1 VSLILEALKKLDREK
16 QAPDRGVVVVGPAAW
31 ASSGDSRFPVRGGV
45 LVAGALV
52 LGGAAGAV
60 WNARRPEPPTAS
72 SRSAAPVQPATA
84 QSATTPP
91 MAPAPTAIGA
101 VPSTGR
107 TAAGAPAGTTPNWSR
122 TARGTS
128 SAPGVATTDVPASAA
143 PAEPG
148 DEASRETETAATS
161 TAETPA
167 EIPARKPARSGP
179 APDFELQAISA
190 QNGQPVAVL
199 NDRLVR
205 EGDSFDGVRVLRIG
219 ADEVEIEVAGRRR
232 IVKF

>member
-31 ASSGDSRFPVRGGV
+31 ASPGDSRFTVSGAV
-45 LVAGALV
+45 LVAGALA

-60 WNARRPEPPTAS
+60 WLARRPEPPTAS
-72 SRSAAPVQPATA
+72 SRSAAVQPATS
-84 QSATTPP
+84 QSET
-91 MAPAPTAIGA
+91 APATGQPA
-101 VPSTGR
+101 VV
-107 TAAGAPAGTTPNWSR
+107 APAGTTPNR
-122 TARGTS
+122 PRAARGT
-128 SAPGVATTDVPASAA
+128 PPA

-148 DEASRETETAATS
+148 DEASRESETAAATP
-161 TAETPA
+161 TETPA
-167 EIPARKPARSGP
+167 EIPARKPARQGP

-190 QNGQPVAVL
+190 QNGHPVAVL
-199 NDRLVR
+199 NDHLVR
-205 EGDSFDGVRVLRIG
+205 EGDTFDDVRVLRIG